1 MDKIRRK
8 KEFILEEK
16 IELKSCRL
24 CPRACGADRTVDLGF
39 CGGGGQAR
47 IARAALHPW
56 EEPCLSGTNGS
67 GTVFFSGCPLRCCF
81 CQNYRISAENFGKEV
96 SVGRLAEIFL
106 ELQKK
111 GAHNLNLVS
120 PLHYAPW
127 VRQALLLAKPELKI
141 PVVCNTGGYETL
153 ETLRL
158 LDGLIDIYLPDLK
171 YADTERAR
179 RYSKA
184 PDYFSVATQAIL
196 EMFRQTGP
204 VRFGADGLLKRG
216 LIVRHLVLP
225 KGRMDSMRVL
235 EWIKKHLPEEQV
247 LVSLMSQYTP
257 FYKSAQFPELGRR
270 VSTFEYNSVLDYA
283 EELGLKGFMQERSS
297 AKEEYTPPFDLEGV

>member
-127 VRQALLLAKPELKI
+127 VRQALLLTKPELKI
-141 PVVCNTGGYETL
+141 PVVCNT
-153 ETLRL
+153 
-158 LDGLIDIYLPDLK
+158 
-171 YADTERAR
+171 
-179 RYSKA
+179 
-184 PDYFSVATQAIL
+184 
-196 EMFRQTGP
+196 
-204 VRFGADGLLKRG
+204 
-216 LIVRHLVLP
+216 
-225 KGRMDSMRVL
+225 
-235 EWIKKHLPEEQV
+235 
-247 LVSLMSQYTP
+247 
-257 FYKSAQFPELGRR
+257 
-270 VSTFEYNSVLDYA
+270 
-283 EELGLKGFMQERSS
+283 
-297 AKEEYTPPFDLEGV
+297 